1 MKQAVGII
9 FFSVSIVATAVPLQ
23 AQESGF
29 EQRMFDRICGQDK
42 PIDDSRS
49 VDRLTRRLNLTDP
62 QKAALKDLT
71 DATAK
76 ARSDAKTSFCAE
88 KPNLSTTPMR
98 TAFASKMLASRLD
111 GMKAIQPKLQ
121 AFYDSLDDK
130 QKAAFDSGGRV
141 GGLFSL
147 FNRSQ

>member
-9 FFSVSIVATAVPLQ
+9 FFSISIATMAMPLQ
-23 AQESGF
+23 AQESAF
-29 EQRMFDRICGQDK
+29 AQRMYDRICGQDK

-62 QKAALKDLT
+62 QKTALKDLT

-76 ARSDAKTSFCAE
+76 ARLDAKTAFCAE

-98 TAFASKMLASRLD
+98 TVFAAKMLESRLN

-121 AFYDSLDDK
+121 AFYDNLDDK

-141 GGLFSL
+141 GGLFSF

>member
-9 FFSVSIVATAVPLQ
+9 LFSVSIAATAVPLQ

-29 EQRMFDRICGQDK
+29 EQRMFDRICSQDK
-42 PIDDSRS
+42 PVDDSRS
-49 VDRLTRRLNLTDP
+49 VDRLTRRLDLTDP
-62 QKAALKDLT
+62 QKAALKDLV
-71 DATAK
+71 DATTK
-76 ARSDAKTSFCAE
+76 ARSDTQTAFCAE

-98 TAFASKMLASRLD
+98 TAFATKMLESRLS
-111 GMKAIQPKLQ
+111 GMRAVQPKLQ

-141 GGLFSL
+141 GGLFSF
-147 FNRSQ
+147 FNRFR